1 MIARKFQG
9 TRPASV
15 CLAIAVLAVAGCKG
29 SPAASVAHE
38 PSQAIAQLV
47 QQAGGPELM
56 KLDQKDVPGMR
67 FAAVTQV
74 ELPAVLETS
83 GQISFD
89 DRRVASIVSRV
100 TGRIDDTRVS
110 LWDTVRRGEPIVS
123 LYSPDFMTA
132 QAEYLQALSTS
143 NLSAMPGIADT
154 GGLASAM
161 VSAAKRK
168 LELLGMRDSDIAAL
182 KAPSPTVWMRAPIGG
197 IVVDNKAIR
206 GGAVNPGDVLF
217 SVGTLD
223 EVWVTADV
231 YEDDLARVH
240 EGQQL
245 EAVTTAFPDQ
255 VFKGT
260 IAKIS
265 PNIDPN
271 THTAQIRCEV
281 RNPGGKLKPQML
293 ARVRI
298 LTPLRTALVAPLDAL
313 IFESNS
319 YFAYVDA
326 GNGLFEQ
333 RKVLIAPC
341 DRQGYARVVSGLVA
355 GERVVI
361 GETIQ
366 VDELW
371 HRAHGEGS

>member
-1 MIARKFQG
+1 MIARKFRV

-161 VSAAKRK
+161 VSAAEAQTRVAGHAR
-168 LELLGMRDSDIAAL
+168 LRHR
-182 KAPSPTVWMRAPIGG
+182 RA
-197 IVVDNKAIR
+197 KSA
-206 GGAVNPGDVLF
+206 
-217 SVGTLD
+217 
-223 EVWVTADV
+223 
-231 YEDDLARVH
+231 
-240 EGQQL
+240 Q
-245 EAVTTAFPDQ
+245 PD
-255 VFKGT
+255 
-260 IAKIS
+260 
-265 PNIDPN
+265 
-271 THTAQIRCEV
+271 R
-281 RNPGGKLKPQML
+281 
-293 ARVRI
+293 
-298 LTPLRTALVAPLDAL
+298 
-313 IFESNS
+313 
-319 YFAYVDA
+319 VDA
-326 GNGLFEQ
+326 
-333 RKVLIAPC
+333 RA
-341 DRQGYARVVSGLVA
+341 DRRHCGRQQSDSRRRRESG
-355 GERVVI
+355 
-361 GETIQ
+361 
-366 VDELW
+366 
-371 HRAHGEGS
+371 

>member
-1 MIARKFQG
+1 MIARKFRV
-9 TRPASV
+9 TRPARA

-298 LTPLRTALVAPLDAL
+298 LTPLRTALAAPLDAL

-341 DRQGYARVVSGLVA
+341 DRQGYARVVSGLAA

>member
-1 MIARKFQG
+1 MIARKFQV
-9 TRPASV
+9 TRPASA

-29 SPAASVAHE
+29 SPASQRAHE

-74 ELPAVLETS
+74 ELPAMLETS
-83 GQISFD
+83 GQIAFD

-100 TGRIDDTRVS
+100 TGRIEDTRVS
-110 LWDTVRRGEPIVS
+110 LWDTVQRGQPIVT

-182 KAPSPTVWMRAPIGG
+182 KAPSPTLWMRAPISG
-197 IVVDNKAIR
+197 IVVENQAIR
-206 GGAVNPGDVLF
+206 GGAVNPGDVLY

-223 EVWVTADV
+223 EVWITADI

-245 EAVTTAFPDQ
+245 EAVTTAYPDQ

-293 ARVRI
+293 ARVKI
-298 LTPLRTALVAPLDAL
+298 VTPPAPRWWCR
-313 IFESNS
+313 ST
-319 YFAYVDA
+319 
-326 GNGLFEQ
+326 
-333 RKVLIAPC
+333 R
-341 DRQGYARVVSGLVA
+341 
-355 GERVVI
+355 
-361 GETIQ
+361 
-366 VDELW
+366 
-371 HRAHGEGS
+371 